1 MSGTSGLKQC
11 SCLICYPQTIRPGR
25 RLPTMTECSI
35 CRCEFDLEAEGGV
48 EGLIGLIP
56 FAFCP
61 TCKSGVYEWAC
72 EQWGDDDQ

>member
-1 MSGTSGLKQC
+1 
-11 SCLICYPQTIRPGR
+11 
-25 RLPTMTECSI
+25 MTECSI
-35 CRCEFDLEAEGGV
+35 CSCEFDLEAEGGV